1 MKMPADSL
9 GLALFVGLGGYVA
22 LSSTLFL
29 AQGFLQHRREEKE
42 REALAKQWA
51 QQALQ
56 ADTVDENDDATD
68 PLPTGTKKKRKN
80 KRNPH
85 QATDGAP
92 TTTVKQSAVHVLKRL
107 VKVCRALFFP
117 LSTIGVI
124 ACTAAKSDQVLSVVP
139 PLFRSYGKS
148 LQQYLPLYAHTKT
161 QAFEFGQAYHTLTT
175 LIANT
180 PGGLANVAGAAVDAV
195 LKTVS
200 AIAGRNVTLT
210 EVLQLPA
217 DLAAQDADKG
227 AASRVLGLFSFVNII
242 WFGAIVGI
250 TMLSVPFMHVFAKP
264 AARVFWYAWEKV
276 VLPTLIALKPV
287 YEPILYCL
295 TCFVF
300 VESLRFPRT
309 EVDTTGTMI
318 ALTSLSFYVGSW
330 VYTTYLISEG
340 GGNKDLWVGLTALM
354 VSAAVAPMAVAHRS
368 TLLGY
373 AAVTALISS
382 LGFTAIG
389 TPLYLVIGFD
399 ERLAAYR
406 VALVC
411 LLMTLTNAA
420 VRIAEVDVTLLKPFE
435 SAINCFGT
443 AVYFLA
449 LSIISVTG
457 DRAKGALVYVANV
470 IAYVAVG
477 SIFNMP
483 GLRNAALAWAVVEA
497 FVWSSF
503 MVIFYRFNRHDA
515 YLVIYGFLASCAL
528 YGISLYLSSHPQMLT
543 ALFTTVTA

>member
-1 MKMPADSL
+1 MKIPADFL

-22 LSSTLFL
+22 LSSTVLL
-29 AQGFLQHRREEKE
+29 AKGFLQHRREEKE
-42 REALAKQWA
+42 REVLAKQWA

-56 ADTVDENDDATD
+56 ADKVDEGEDATD
-68 PLPTGTKKKRKN
+68 PSSIGTKKKRKN
-80 KRNPH
+80 KRNSH

-107 VKVCRALFFP
+107 VKVGRALFFP

-124 ACTAAKSDQVLSVVP
+124 ACTAANTDYVHSVIP
-139 PLFRSYGKS
+139 PLLRSYGKS

-217 DLAAQDADKG
+217 DLAAQDADRG

-250 TMLSVPFMHVFAKP
+250 TMLSVPFLYLFAKP
-264 AARVFWYAWEKV
+264 VARVFWYAWEKV
-276 VLPTLIALKPV
+276 VLPTLIALKPA

-309 EVDTTGTMI
+309 EVDTTGTMV
-318 ALTSLSFYVGSW
+318 ALTSLSFFVGSW

-340 GGNKDLWVGLTALM
+340 GGDKQLWAGLTALM
-354 VSAAVAPMAVAHRS
+354 VSAAAGPMAVAHRS

-373 AAVTALISS
+373 AAVTALISA

-389 TPLYLVIGFD
+389 TPLCLCIGFT
-399 ERLAAYR
+399 ERSAVYR

-420 VRIAEVDVTLLKPFE
+420 LRIAEVDVTLLKPFE

-457 DRAKGALVYVANV
+457 DSAKRAKGALVYVVNLV
-470 IAYVAVG
+470 AYVAVG

-483 GLRNAALAWAVVEA
+483 GLRNAALAWAAVEA
-497 FVWSSF
+497 F
-503 MVIFYRFNRHDA
+503 IFSGYYCPRDGF
-515 YLVIYGFLASCAL
+515 LVIYGFLASCAL

-543 ALFTTVTA
+543 ALFTTATA